1 MWIIK
6 LLTKSVNTILLL
18 SFTLLNGED
27 RPPNIILLFADD
39 AGYGDFGF
47 QGSQNFDTPNLD
59 RLAQQSIIFKQAYT
73 SAAVCGPSRAG
84 LITGRYQQKFGVEEN
99 NVPSYMSPAGLTGE
113 DMGLP
118 LNQLTI
124 ADHLKSIGYKNI
136 YLGKWHLGG
145 ADRYHPLKR
154 GFDEFYGFR
163 GGARSYWP
171 YDNPP
176 KDPLRKLERNYK
188 NFEEHDGYLTT
199 VLADEAIESME
210 RNKNDPFFMF
220 VSFNAVHTPMH
231 YLEEDLP
238 PKNKIQNENRRQLY
252 AMTKSMD
259 RACGRI
265 LDKLKGLGL
274 SDNTLV
280 IFTLSLIHI

>member
-1 MWIIK
+1 MK
-6 LLTKSVNTILLL
+6 LFTKSVYTIVLL

-59 RLAQQSIIFKQAYT
+59 KLAQQSIVFKQAYT

-113 DMGLP
+113 NMGLP
-118 LNQLTI
+118 LDQLTI

-145 ADRYHPLKR
+145 ADRYHL
-154 GFDEFYGFR
+154 
-163 GGARSYWP
+163 
-171 YDNPP
+171 
-176 KDPLRKLERNYK
+176 
-188 NFEEHDGYLTT
+188 
-199 VLADEAIESME
+199 
-210 RNKNDPFFMF
+210 
-220 VSFNAVHTPMH
+220 
-231 YLEEDLP
+231 
-238 PKNKIQNENRRQLY
+238 
-252 AMTKSMD
+252 
-259 RACGRI
+259 
-265 LDKLKGLGL
+265 
-274 SDNTLV
+274 
-280 IFTLSLIHI
+280 